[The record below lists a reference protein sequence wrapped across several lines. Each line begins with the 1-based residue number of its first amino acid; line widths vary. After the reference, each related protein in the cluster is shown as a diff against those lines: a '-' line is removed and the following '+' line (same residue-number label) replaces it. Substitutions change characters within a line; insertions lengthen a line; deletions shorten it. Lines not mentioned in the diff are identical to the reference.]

1 LSQLVTRA
9 LTFVIAAAA
18 AFGVCGLVRR
28 LAPAFGGIDQPR
40 AERWHADARP
50 LYGGIG
56 IAVGTLAGTGLW
68 VGVFSKETVAIAG
81 AAIALFAV
89 GLVDD
94 RLSLTALAK
103 LVATLT
109 VGALLTYWLAA
120 LNGFR
125 PPAWIVVAAT
135 VWFAGL
141 SHAMNLLD
149 NMDGLAA
156 GVGLIAALW
165 LVAILSGDLAV
176 SSLALLVS
184 LGGAL
189 AGFLCWNVHPARLF
203 MGDCGSLFIGAV
215 LAGATLVPLLQPG
228 TLTLWHGLLCGFVL
242 LVPLFDTTFVL
253 VLRRLAGR
261 SATRGGTDHVSHRLV
276 SMGFSQPVAVGSLW
290 GLGVMGGAAAFALN
304 GSMVAGAI
312 APASLLVVAVVLFGV
327 HLARVPAY
335 NGRDFAALAGGPI
348 APIVKDLTFRW
359 RAFEVLLDLV
369 LITVAYYAAYRLRF
383 EDQQLEVFL
392 PSFTTSLPIVLACT
406 LAMFYVSGLYSRDWS
421 AFSLDD
427 VSAAV
432 RAVFFGSV
440 LSVVA
445 VAYLFRFV
453 RFSRG
458 VFVIDAALL
467 LIAVLATRASSRMFT
482 HTAAARRPGTR
493 RVLLYGAG
501 VRGQLFV
508 RQVLADPRWR
518 MRPVVF
524 LDDAPVRQHRRILDV
539 WVAGNLDHLEGALTR
554 FHVDEVVIT
563 SPAVGPEVEARVR
576 ERCKPFNV
584 PVRRLRLEIE

>member
-1 LSQLVTRA
+1 VSHLVTCA
-9 LTFVIAAAA
+9 LTFVAAAAA
-18 AFGVCGLVRR
+18 AFAVCGFVRR
-28 LAPAFGGIDQPR
+28 LAPAFGGVDQPR
-40 AERWHADARP
+40 AERWHVDPRP

-56 IAVGTLAGTGLW
+56 IAVGTLAGTALSA
-68 VGVFSKETVAIAG
+68 GVFSRETVGIAG

-94 RLSLTALAK
+94 RRSLTALAK

-120 LNGFR
+120 GNGVR

-149 NMDGLAA
+149 NMDGLAG

-165 LVAILSGDLAV
+165 LSAILSGHLGA
-176 SSLALLVS
+176 SSVALLVG

-189 AGFLCWNVHPARLF
+189 AGFLRWNVHPARLF
-203 MGDCGSLFIGAV
+203 MGDCGSLFIGGV
-215 LAGATLVPLLQPG
+215 LGGATLVPLLQPS
-228 TLTLWHGLLCGFVL
+228 TLTLWHGLLCGLVL

-276 SMGFSQPVAVGSLW
+276 SMGFSQPVAVGCLW
-290 GLGVMGGAAAFALN
+290 GLGMMGGAAAFALN
-304 GSMVAGAI
+304 GSMVASAI
-312 APASLLVVAVVLFGV
+312 APASLLVVGVVLFGV

-392 PSFTTSLPIVLACT
+392 PSFTASLPIVLACK
-406 LAMFYVSGLYSRDWS
+406 LAMFYASGLYSRDWS

-427 VSAAV
+427 VSTAA
-432 RAVFFGSV
+432 RAVSFGSV

-467 LIAVLATRASSRMFT
+467 LIAVVATRASSRLFMN
-482 HTAAARRPGTR
+482 TAAARRPGAR

-501 VRGQLFV
+501 VRGQVFV

-524 LDDAPVRQHRRILDV
+524 LDDAPVRQHRRILGV
-539 WVAGNLDHLEGALTR
+539 WVAGNLDQLEGTLTR

-563 SPAVGPEVEARVR
+563 TPAVGPEVEACVR

>member
-1 LSQLVTRA
+1 MTSI

-28 LAPAFGGIDQPR
+28 LAPGFGGVDQPR
-40 AERWHADARP
+40 AERWHVAPRP

-56 IAVGTLAGTGLW
+56 IAVGALAAAGVTTG
-68 VGVFSKETVAIAG
+68 FPSRETIGIAG

-89 GLVDD
+89 GLADD

-103 LVATLT
+103 LVATLS
-109 VGALLTYWLAA
+109 VGALLTYWLTS
-120 LNGFR
+120 GDGVG
-125 PPAWIVVAAT
+125 PPAWIVVLAT

-149 NMDGLAA
+149 NMDGLAG

-165 LVAILSGDLAV
+165 LTAILSGHLGA
-176 SSLALLVS
+176 SSLALLVGLS
-184 LGGAL
+184 GAL

-203 MGDCGSLFIGAV
+203 MGDCGSLFIGGV
-215 LAGATLVPLLQPG
+215 LGGATLAPLLQPDVS
-228 TLTLWHGLLCGFVL
+228 TLWHGLLCGLVL

-261 SATRGGTDHVSHRLV
+261 RATRGGTDHVSHRLV
-276 SMGFSQPVAVGSLW
+276 SMGFSQPLAVGSLW
-290 GLGVMGGAAAFALN
+290 GLGLTGGAAAFALN
-304 GSMVAGAI
+304 GSMFAGAVV
-312 APASLLVVAVVLFGV
+312 PASLLIVGVVLFGV

-335 NGRDFAALAGGPI
+335 DGRDFAALEGGPI

-383 EDQQLEVFL
+383 EDQRLEVFL
-392 PSFTTSLPIVLACT
+392 PSFTASLPIVLACK
-406 LAMFYVSGLYSRDWS
+406 LAMLYAAGLYSRDWS
-421 AFSLDD
+421 TFSLDD

-432 RAVFFGSV
+432 KAVFGGSV
-440 LSVVA
+440 LSVVG
-445 VAYLFRFV
+445 VAYLFRFEGY
-453 RFSRG
+453 SRG

-467 LIAVLATRASSRMFT
+467 LIAVLATRASSRMLMN
-482 HTAAARRPGTR
+482 TAAARRPGLR

-518 MRPVVF
+518 MRPVAF
-524 LDDAPVRQHRRILDV
+524 LDDAPVRQHRRILGI
-539 WVAGNLDHLEGALTR
+539 WVAGSLEQLEGALTR

-563 SPAVGPEVEARVR
+563 TPAVGPEVEVRVR
-576 ERCKPFNV
+576 ERCQPFNV